1 MKKKS
6 KQIGI
11 ILLIVFFLYIFI
23 SLFNSNKYIV
33 QYQIDNEIHTEIIE
47 DYNQLEDFK
56 KELDSSGTQ
65 YWIEVY

>member
-11 ILLIVFFLYIFI
+11 ILLIVFFLYVFI

-33 QYQIDNEIHTEIIE
+33 QYQIGNEIHTEIIE

-56 KELDSSGTQ
+56 KELDSSNTK